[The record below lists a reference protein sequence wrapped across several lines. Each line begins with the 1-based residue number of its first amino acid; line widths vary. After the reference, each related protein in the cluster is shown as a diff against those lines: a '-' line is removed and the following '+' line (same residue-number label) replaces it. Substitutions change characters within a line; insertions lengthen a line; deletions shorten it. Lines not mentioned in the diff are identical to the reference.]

1 MRRNIFTIAYY
12 TVLEA
17 ARNRL
22 LYLIALILIFALA
35 FTLFLKQVAITE
47 TRDIQ
52 LAFLAALF
60 RFAAVFVLAAFV
72 IVSQVRETN
81 DKVMEL
87 LLTRDLSRAHYLFG
101 KLIGYLGIAFVLA
114 TLFTLPLSLFATPSR
129 ALLWGLSL
137 FFELSIVT
145 ALSLFCVLAFNQVV
159 GSLAAVAGFY
169 ALSRSMAALQLI
181 GASRADD
188 GNVLLD
194 RLANYTLDGI
204 AFFLPRLDLFTQTGW
219 LLGRSQSNID
229 LPWLIAQSAIYV
241 ALLSLAAL
249 FDLKRKNF

>member
-12 TVLEA
+12 TLLEA

-22 LYLIALILIFALA
+22 LYLIALILIIALA

-72 IVSQVRETN
+72 SVSQVRETN

-114 TLFTLPLSLFATPSR
+114 TLFTLPLCLFATPSR

-137 FFELSIVT
+137 FFELAIVT

-188 GNVLLD
+188 GNLLLD

-219 LLGRSQSNID
+219 LLGRSQSSVD

-241 ALLSLAAL
+241 ALLSSAAL